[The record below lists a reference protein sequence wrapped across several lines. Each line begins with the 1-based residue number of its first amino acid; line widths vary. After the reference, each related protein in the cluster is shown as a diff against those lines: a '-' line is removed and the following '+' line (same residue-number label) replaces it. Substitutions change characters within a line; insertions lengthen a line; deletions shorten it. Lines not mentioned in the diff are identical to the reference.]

1 MYILKLLIFLQLLF
15 LVISNQN
22 INPSPR
28 TGPQDL
34 LVTHYDCE
42 ENEQK
47 TLHKYAINQ
56 VSQCETEPQ
65 AIETTDVIAT
75 LYSKAEQ
82 QQLQVINSQQHF
94 PKRKYIVHKSRTE
107 TKTDLTMN
115 HSIKVI

>member
-42 ENEQK
+42 EMNK
-47 TLHKYAINQ
+47 KHYINMQ
-56 VSQCETEPQ
+56 
-65 AIETTDVIAT
+65 
-75 LYSKAEQ
+75 
-82 QQLQVINSQQHF
+82 
-94 PKRKYIVHKSRTE
+94 
-107 TKTDLTMN
+107 
-115 HSIKVI
+115 

>member
-1 MYILKLLIFLQLLF
+1 MYILKILIFLQLFF

-47 TLHKYAINQ
+47 TLPK
-56 VSQCETEPQ
+56 S
-65 AIETTDVIAT
+65 AT
-75 LYSKAEQ
+75 FFDNFS
-82 QQLQVINSQQHF
+82 N
-94 PKRKYIVHKSRTE
+94 
-107 TKTDLTMN
+107 TKILPTC
-115 HSIKVI
+115 SC

>member
-15 LVISNQN
+15 LVTSNQN

-47 TLHKYAINQ
+47 N
-56 VSQCETEPQ
+56 
-65 AIETTDVIAT
+65 TTQIC
-75 LYSKAEQ
+75 
-82 QQLQVINSQQHF
+82 N
-94 PKRKYIVHKSRTE
+94 KSSI
-107 TKTDLTMN
+107 TM
-115 HSIKVI
+115 